1 MTGQTTANQPET
13 SRRGY
18 LTRVLFV
25 YLGASYAVL
34 EITDIFIDQI
44 GLPDWVFPGVIV
56 LLLMGLPIVVAT
68 ALVQS
73 RARGAGSA
81 APGIQLEEGAAGF
94 GPEGGTAAA
103 TEAVSVRHWLTWRKA
118 IAGFVA
124 AFAVWGLFVA
134 VYMTMRAFGVGPVG
148 SLVAAG
154 VLEERERII
163 LADFENNTGDPLLGR
178 AATEAFRIDF
188 SQSAIVTVV
197 EPVSLVE
204 ALRRMQVD
212 PDQPL
217 DDELARE
224 VAIREG
230 IKAVV
235 EGDITPVGTSY
246 QLSAQLV
253 SALDGQT
260 LVAHRETAGDSTQ
273 IIGAIDRLS
282 KKLRERMGESLKTIR
297 GNEPLDQVTT
307 PSLEALREYSQA
319 VRLIEEGEH
328 ERAIPLLEAA
338 VEHDTAFAMAW
349 RKLGITFGNLGRDR
363 ARQVQAL
370 TQAFNHR
377 QRLTDRER
385 FMTEGSY
392 YNGVTRD
399 NDRAAAAYQALLD
412 LYPNDTWAM
421 NNLALI
427 YFDSRDYRRANLLF
441 NRAIEI
447 DSTSS
452 LHYTN
457 VIQTEVAVGDYS
469 AAEEKYRRIRAMY
482 PDHPTS
488 LTDGAALA
496 SSQFDYDL
504 AEERLREASTRTDV
518 SRLAQLALGFSQAQL
533 AEVRGKLGE
542 AERILEEGALAFEQ
556 AGDLSNYYGA
566 MIRIA
571 FYDLMLR
578 GQADRAVRRIENV
591 LARHP
596 LEELD
601 SLDRPY
607 GTLATFYVFA
617 GRIEKS
623 REMLALA
630 QAVDAQQGFGENPE
644 NQFAAALLAA
654 REGLDDE
661 AIRQV
666 RLADTGSCSICALP
680 VLGQIYDAAG
690 QTDSVV
696 AVYER
701 YLETPWLYRVA
712 STDWWALAGIYERLA
727 GLYELRGDTD
737 KALHYYNEFVELWKD
752 ADEELQPRVEA
763 ARRSIERLTAEAGA
777 ASH

>member
-1 MTGQTTANQPET
+1 MTGQTTTSQPET

-18 LTRVLFV
+18 LTRVLVVF
-25 YLGASYAVL
+25 LGASYAVL

-73 RARGAGSA
+73 RFRGAGSA
-81 APGIQLEEGAAGF
+81 GPGARSE
-94 GPEGGTAAA
+94 TAAA
-103 TEAVSVRHWLTWRKA
+103 AMGSEGESAAAVAAPAKQWLTWRKA
-118 IAGFVA
+118 IVGFVA
-124 AFAVWGLFVA
+124 AFAIWGLVVA

-154 VLEERERII
+154 VIEERERII
-163 LADFENNTGDPLLGR
+163 LADFENHTSDPLLGQ

-188 SQSAIVTVV
+188 SQSSIVTVV
-197 EPVSLVE
+197 EPASLDL
-204 ALRRMQVD
+204 ALQRMQLD

-217 DDELARE
+217 DDDLARE

-230 IKAVV
+230 IKAVL
-235 EGDITPVGTSY
+235 EGEITPVGASY

-253 SALDGQT
+253 SARDGQM
-260 LVAHRETAGDSTQ
+260 LVAHRETARDSTQ

-282 KKLRERMGESLKTIR
+282 KKLRERMGESLRTIR
-297 GNEPLDQVTT
+297 ANEPLDQVTT

-319 VRLIEEGEH
+319 VRLSEEGEH

-349 RKLGITFGNLGRDR
+349 RKLGITLGNLDRDR
-363 ARQVQAL
+363 ARQVEAL
-370 TQAFNHR
+370 TQAYNHR
-377 QRLTDRER
+377 DRLTDRER

-392 YNGVTRD
+392 YNGVNRD
-399 NDRAAAAYQALLD
+399 SERAAAAYQALLD

-427 YFDSRDYRRANLLF
+427 YFDDREYRRANRLF
-441 NRAIEI
+441 SRAIEL
-447 DSTSS
+447 DSASS
-452 LHYTN
+452 LYYQN
-457 VIQTEVAVGDYS
+457 AIQTEVAVGDFG
-469 AAEEKYRRIRAMY
+469 AAEQKYQRITEMY
-482 PDHPTS
+482 PNHPVS

-496 SSQFDYDL
+496 SARFDYDL
-504 AEERLREASTRTDV
+504 AEERLREASKRTDV
-518 SRLAQLALGFSQAQL
+518 NRLAQLALGFTQAQL
-533 AEVRGKLGE
+533 AEIRGQLGE

-556 AGDLSNYYGA
+556 AGDFGNYYGI
-566 MIRIA
+566 MVRIA

-578 GQADRAVRRIENV
+578 GQPDRAVQRIEEV

-607 GTLATFYVFA
+607 GTLAVFYVLA

-630 QAVDAQQGFGENPE
+630 QAVDAQQAYDENPE
-644 NQFAAALLAA
+644 TQFAAALLAA
-654 REGLDDE
+654 NAGLDDE

-666 RLADTGSCSICALP
+666 RLADVGSCSMCALP

-701 YLETPWLYRVA
+701 YLETPWLYRLA
-712 STDWWALAGIYERLA
+712 ATDWWALAGIYERLA

-737 KALHYYNEFVELWKD
+737 EAISYYNKFVELWED
-752 ADEELQPRVEA
+752 ADAELQPRVDA
-763 ARRSIERLTAEAGA
+763 ARRSIERLSAEPGA
-777 ASH
+777 ASN

>member
-1 MTGQTTANQPET
+1 
-13 SRRGY
+13 
-18 LTRVLFV
+18 LTRVLVV

-73 RARGAGSA
+73 RTRAGSA
-81 APGIQLEEGAAGF
+81 EAGAQLETLAASV
-94 GPEGGTAAA
+94 GPEGESATVAAEHVA
-103 TEAVSVRHWLTWRKA
+103 AKHWLTWRKA
-118 IAGFVA
+118 IVGFVA
-124 AFAVWGLFVA
+124 AFAVWGLVVA
-134 VYMTMRAFGVGPVG
+134 VFMTMRAFGIGPVG

-154 VLEERERII
+154 VIEERERII
-163 LADFENNTGDPLLGR
+163 LADFENNTNDPLLGQ

-188 SQSAIVTVV
+188 SQSSIVTVV
-197 EPVSLVE
+197 EPTSLGQ
-204 ALRRMQVD
+204 ALQRMQRD

-217 DDELARE
+217 DEALARE

-235 EGDITPVGTSY
+235 EGEITPVGTSY

-253 SALDGQT
+253 SAQDGQT
-260 LVAHRETAGDSTQ
+260 LVAHRETARDSTQ

-282 KKLRERMGESLKTIR
+282 KKLRERMGESLTTIR
-297 GNEPLDQVTT
+297 ANEPLDQVTT

-319 VRLIEEGEH
+319 VRLAEEGEH
-328 ERAIPLLEAA
+328 ERAIPLLESA
-338 VEHDTAFAMAW
+338 VQHDTAFAMAW

-363 ARQVQAL
+363 ARQVEAL

-377 QRLTDRER
+377 ERLTDRER

-399 NDRAAAAYQALLD
+399 SDRAAAAYQALLD

-427 YFDSRDYRRANLLF
+427 YFEDRDYRRSNLLF
-441 NRAIEI
+441 NRAIEV

-457 VIQTEVAVGDYS
+457 GIQTEVAIGDFN
-469 AAEEKYRRIRAMY
+469 AAEEKYRRISEMY

-496 SSQFDYDL
+496 SAQFDYDL
-504 AEERLREASTRTDV
+504 AEERLREASKRTDV
-518 SRLAQLALGFSQAQL
+518 NRLAQLALAFSQAQL
-533 AEVRGKLGE
+533 AEIRGKLGE
-542 AERILEEGALAFEQ
+542 AEQILEQGALAFEQ
-556 AGDLSNYYGA
+556 AGDLGNYYQV

-578 GQADRAVRRIENV
+578 GQPDRGVQRVEEV
-591 LARHP
+591 LSRHP

-607 GTLATFYVFA
+607 GLLAVFYVFA
-617 GRIEKS
+617 GRIEES
-623 REMLALA
+623 REMLASA
-630 QAVDAQQGFGENPE
+630 QAIDAQQAYGENPE
-644 NQFAAALLAA
+644 TQFAAALLATH
-654 REGLDDE
+654 EGLGEE

-666 RLADTGSCSICALP
+666 RLADVGSCSMCALP

-696 AVYER
+696 TVYER
-701 YLETPWLYRVA
+701 YLETPWLYRLA
-712 STDWWALAGIYERLA
+712 ATDWWALAGIYERLA
-727 GLYELRGDTD
+727 GLYELREDTD
-737 KALHYYNEFVELWKD
+737 RAVLYYSKFVELWED
-752 ADEELQPRVEA
+752 ADAELQPRVEA
-763 ARRSIERLTAEAGA
+763 ARRSIERLTAEPA
-777 ASH
+777 ASQ

>member
-1 MTGQTTANQPET
+1 MTGQTMTSQPET
-13 SRRGY
+13 GRRGY
-18 LTRVLFV
+18 ITRVLVV

-56 LLLMGLPIVVAT
+56 LLLIGLPIVVAT

-73 RARGAGSA
+73 RAKGAQPEVQPAS
-81 APGIQLEEGAAGF
+81 GAA
-94 GPEGGTAAA
+94 EGSEGEPAGAAA
-103 TEAVSVRHWLTWRKA
+103 EAGQLRHWLTWRKA
-118 IAGFVA
+118 IVGFVA
-124 AFAVWGLFVA
+124 AFALWGLVVA
-134 VYMTMRAFGVGPVG
+134 VFMTMRVLGIGPVG

-154 VLEERERII
+154 VIEERERII
-163 LADFENNTGDPLLGR
+163 LADFENRTNDPLLGQ

-188 SQSAIVTVV
+188 SQSSIVTVV
-197 EPVSLVE
+197 EPASLSE
-204 ALRRMQVD
+204 ALRRMQRD

-217 DDELARE
+217 DDEMARE

-235 EGDITPVGTSY
+235 EGEITPVGTSY

-253 SALDGQT
+253 SAQDGQT
-260 LVAHRETAGDSTQ
+260 LVAHRETARDSTQ

-282 KKLRERMGESLKTIR
+282 KKLRERMGESLRTIR
-297 GNEPLDQVTT
+297 GNEPLDHVTT

-319 VRLIEEGEH
+319 VRLAEEGEH
-328 ERAIPLLEAA
+328 ERVIPLLESA

-349 RKLGITFGNLGRDR
+349 RKLGITLGNLGRDR
-363 ARQVQAL
+363 ARQVEAL
-370 TQAFNHR
+370 TQAFKHR
-377 QRLTDRER
+377 ERLTDRER

-399 NDRAAAAYQALLD
+399 SDRAAAAYQALLD

-427 YFDSRDYRRANLLF
+427 HWENREYRRAGLLF
-441 NRAIEI
+441 NRAIEL

-457 VIQTEVAVGDYS
+457 AIQVEVALGDYG
-469 AAEEKYRRIRAMY
+469 AAEEKYRRISEMY
-482 PDHPTS
+482 PDNPTS

-504 AEERLREASTRTDV
+504 AEERLREASRRTDV
-518 SRLAQLALGFSQAQL
+518 NRLAQLALAFNQAQL
-533 AEVRGKLGE
+533 AEIRGRLGE
-542 AERILEEGALAFEQ
+542 AERILVEGARAFEQ
-556 AGDLSNYYGA
+556 AGDLGNYYGV

-578 GQADRAVRRIENV
+578 GQPDRGVQRLEEV

-601 SLDRPY
+601 SLERPY
-607 GTLATFYVFA
+607 AALATFYALA
-617 GRIEKS
+617 GRDELS
-623 REMLALA
+623 RAMLASA
-630 QAVDAQQGFGENPE
+630 ESVDAQQGYDDNPE
-644 NQFAAALLAA
+644 TQFAAALLAA
-654 REGLDDE
+654 NAGRTDE

-666 RLADTGSCSICALP
+666 RLADQGGCAICALP

-690 QTDSVV
+690 QADSVV

-701 YLETPWLYRVA
+701 YLETPWLYRLG
-712 STDWWALAGIYERLA
+712 STDWFALAGIYERLA

-737 KALHYYNEFVELWKD
+737 QAVLYYNKFVDLWKGAD
-752 ADEELQPRVEA
+752 AELQPRVEA
-763 ARRSIERLTAEAGA
+763 ARRSIERLTSEPGA
-777 ASH
+777 ASN